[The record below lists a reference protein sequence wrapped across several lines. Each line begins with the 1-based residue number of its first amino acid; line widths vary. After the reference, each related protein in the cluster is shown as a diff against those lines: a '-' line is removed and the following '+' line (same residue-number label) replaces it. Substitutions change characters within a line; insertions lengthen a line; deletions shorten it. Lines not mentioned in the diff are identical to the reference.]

1 LDPNNPNYPP
11 GLSPQ
16 LDPTI
21 SPQAAPGAPSA
32 PGLMSSA
39 GSGYVM
45 GQHEARLRTSD
56 IAAGYAAASV
66 TGAAEVGL
74 RATQLFG
81 MQSMIFGQ
89 AEQAMMASSNALP
102 AGSVPE
108 AAAFDKARR
117 YGRLRQASFAFDP
130 FSQAAAVGKKM
141 PGWQA
146 AGQSAARAAE
156 QASALRALNM
166 PAIGRGTRLAGTA
179 MRLGM
184 RLPGLLGGGVTFGA
198 SLAAQEAVIGA
209 AGAMYDGHA
218 DRMKSATLVNQ
229 TAGAS
234 GVAFSQ
240 SEARGS
246 DLTGMASR
254 MGMDFEEFSGLT
266 QTLSAGGNFQGVSDL
281 QEFKSKLRGSLQQL
295 KEIAQVTN
303 STLQEAAQV
312 SSALKQQGF
321 SGSQLP
327 AAASQAFGL
336 GSATGLGA
344 GQFLQAGAM
353 GAQYGAAT
361 NMGMSRGSSMFQ
373 QALGGVEFA
382 MQQGKFSPEMIQRL
396 GGSSSSATMALM
408 QGTLGQA
415 GQMGSTVS
423 QMMGFIA
430 KKGEGE
436 YATPVIDQAKLEKL
450 LNGGVS
456 RQQLAAVS
464 QSQQVLGMST
474 AVQRAAMPQ
483 VNQMLHATLSDGTS
497 SPEEYLRKAEMMGIP
512 PDTAKLIM
520 ETERNR
526 SFTNAS
532 SRLATGTAAA
542 QQSISASE
550 HSGGLI
556 SRLFSGTDTVG
567 IGSAIRDFGSSVS
580 RNTFEVA
587 EGLFPAERAARSPTA
602 AGRQLV
608 TEGFKRGL
616 MDEGLS
622 SFESL
627 GQLDTDEDGFGGS
640 GNPLSKG
647 IGEARR
653 EALHREFETLFTKRR
668 GRGRSRAASS
678 DDAMRFHGRLEGKIL
693 GETTP
698 LLGIPTTT
706 AIDQDLVES
715 AVRHRQTFDP
725 SSESLTMAGDEFAR
739 GNMTTSSLLADL
751 GIGGLGTLTMGRR
764 SREELTALSAAKRLR
779 LRNDKELAP
788 LIEASRSNREL
799 TDAEALAIQNIRGEV
814 HATAGKKGFSAQGL
828 IGADLTAA
836 SGLGMLSGDKL
847 AAALDDAAGNVAG
860 EGRAKRTGL
869 GVLARLAM
877 PVVTGAVIGDALDEV
892 LDDSRTGQKSAA
904 LKDML
909 TGEGRNAN
917 IASLGRVREERE
929 RLIKKGVGVQLAT
942 ARAIETH
949 MDGLTGDARSA
960 VADLMADR
968 ARLSHLDTLERG
980 ALVQEYQRIV
990 DPIAES
996 IAGTARSEFADGRRG
1011 SFEFHAARRLG
1022 NEFGAG
1028 RTASERS
1035 EAMAALMDVGLRGDG
1050 SLTNE
1055 ANKLRKAGL
1064 RDVAA
1069 LFSTV
1074 EALAGGGTVKDFT
1087 EDEVKAI
1094 GGDRNKAIDALKK
1107 KGMLSGIAGA
1117 QAQASADSSLQG
1129 RSLAGDLLAFSNM
1142 TKDLVT
1148 VVQHIVDETGVSIP
1162 KTQMDASGMHEESAV
1177 DEDGTAT
1184 G

>member
-1 LDPNNPNYPP
+1 
-11 GLSPQ
+11 
-16 LDPTI
+16 
-21 SPQAAPGAPSA
+21 
-32 PGLMSSA
+32 
-39 GSGYVM
+39 
-45 GQHEARLRTSD
+45 
-56 IAAGYAAASV
+56 
-66 TGAAEVGL
+66 
-74 RATQLFG
+74 
-81 MQSMIFGQ
+81 
-89 AEQAMMASSNALP
+89 
-102 AGSVPE
+102 
-108 AAAFDKARR
+108 
-117 YGRLRQASFAFDP
+117 
-130 FSQAAAVGKKM
+130 
-141 PGWQA
+141 
-146 AGQSAARAAE
+146 
-156 QASALRALNM
+156 
-166 PAIGRGTRLAGTA
+166 
-179 MRLGM
+179 
-184 RLPGLLGGGVTFGA
+184 
-198 SLAAQEAVIGA
+198 
-209 AGAMYDGHA
+209 
-218 DRMKSATLVNQ
+218 
-229 TAGAS
+229 
-234 GVAFSQ
+234 
-240 SEARGS
+240 
-246 DLTGMASR
+246 
-254 MGMDFEEFSGLT
+254 
-266 QTLSAGGNFQGVSDL
+266 
-281 QEFKSKLRGSLQQL
+281 
-295 KEIAQVTN
+295 
-303 STLQEAAQV
+303 
-312 SSALKQQGF
+312 
-321 SGSQLP
+321 
-327 AAASQAFGL
+327 
-336 GSATGLGA
+336 
-344 GQFLQAGAM
+344 
-353 GAQYGAAT
+353 
-361 NMGMSRGSSMFQ
+361 
-373 QALGGVEFA
+373 
-382 MQQGKFSPEMIQRL
+382 
-396 GGSSSSATMALM
+396 
-408 QGTLGQA
+408 
-415 GQMGSTVS
+415 
-423 QMMGFIA
+423 
-430 KKGEGE
+430 
-436 YATPVIDQAKLEKL
+436 
-450 LNGGVS
+450 
-456 RQQLAAVS
+456 
-464 QSQQVLGMST
+464 
-474 AVQRAAMPQ
+474 
-483 VNQMLHATLSDGTS
+483 
-497 SPEEYLRKAEMMGIP
+497 
-512 PDTAKLIM
+512 
-520 ETERNR
+520 
-526 SFTNAS
+526 
-532 SRLATGTAAA
+532 
-542 QQSISASE
+542 
-550 HSGGLI
+550 
-556 SRLFSGTDTVG
+556 
-567 IGSAIRDFGSSVS
+567 
-580 RNTFEVA
+580 
-587 EGLFPAERAARSPTA
+587 
-602 AGRQLV
+602 
-608 TEGFKRGL
+608 
-616 MDEGLS
+616 
-622 SFESL
+622 
-627 GQLDTDEDGFGGS
+627 
-640 GNPLSKG
+640 
-647 IGEARR
+647 
-653 EALHREFETLFTKRR
+653 
-668 GRGRSRAASS
+668 
-678 DDAMRFHGRLEGKIL
+678 
-693 GETTP
+693 
-698 LLGIPTTT
+698 
-706 AIDQDLVES
+706 
-715 AVRHRQTFDP
+715 
-725 SSESLTMAGDEFAR
+725 
-739 GNMTTSSLLADL
+739 
-751 GIGGLGTLTMGRR
+751 MGRR

>member
-1 LDPNNPNYPP
+1 
-11 GLSPQ
+11 
-16 LDPTI
+16 
-21 SPQAAPGAPSA
+21 
-32 PGLMSSA
+32 
-39 GSGYVM
+39 M
-45 GQHEARLRTSD
+45 GQHDARLRTHD
-56 IAAGYAAASV
+56 IAAGYAAATV

-81 MQSMIFGQ
+81 MQSMIFKQ
-89 AEQAMMASSNALP
+89 AQTAMLASSQA
-102 AGSVPE
+102 AGIGTDAG
-108 AAAFDKARR
+108 AAAFRR
-117 YGRLRQASFAFDP
+117 AGTYGRLAAASFPFDP
-130 FSQAAAVGKKM
+130 FSQAAAVGKRM

-146 AGQSAARAAE
+146 AGRSAEAAATRAAAMQQAGMSVARSTRFIGAAAR
-156 QASALRALNM
+156 M
-166 PAIGRGTRLAGTA
+166 
-179 MRLGM
+179 GM
-184 RLPGLLGGGVTFGA
+184 RLPGLLTGGATFGL
-198 SLAAQEAVIGA
+198 SMAAQEAVIGA
-209 AGAMYDGHA
+209 AGSIYEGHA

-312 SSALKQQGF
+312 SAALKQQGF
-321 SGSQLP
+321 SGGQLP

-436 YATPVIDQAKLEKL
+436 YSTPVIDQAKLEKL

-474 AVQRAAMPQ
+474 AIQRAAMPQ

-526 SFTNAS
+526 GFTNAS
-532 SRLATGTAAA
+532 AQLASGSALAQHSAAA
-542 QQSISASE
+542 SE
-550 HSGGLI
+550 NSGGLI
-556 SRLFSGTDTVG
+556 GRLFGGKDTFG
-567 IGSAIRDFGSSVS
+567 IHSSIRDFGSSIS
-580 RNTFEVA
+580 RNTHQVTES
-587 EGLFPAERAARSPTA
+587 LFPSERASHTPTA
-602 AGRQLV
+602 AGRQLLIDTV
-608 TEGFKRGL
+608 RKTGGLDAISGFN
-616 MDEGLS
+616 
-622 SFESL
+622 SL
-627 GQLDTDEDGFGGS
+627 AQRDVADDGFGGS
-640 GNPLSKG
+640 GNPFSKG
-647 IGEARR
+647 RGEAVR
-653 EALHREFETLFTKRR
+653 EARFREFETLFTRNER
-668 GRGRSRAASS
+668 GAAGSRAAVG
-678 DDAMRFHGRLEGKIL
+678 FLFGRNGRTDEGSVGEDRIF
-693 GETTP
+693 GETSFSRF
-698 LLGIPTTT
+698 
-706 AIDQDLVES
+706 AISRDAVDE
-715 AVRHRQTFDP
+715 AVRHRATFRP
-725 SSESLTMAGDEFAR
+725 SEEGIRRASHAFRGDH
-739 GNMTTSSLLADL
+739 MTTSKLLES
-751 GIGGLGTLTMGRR
+751 IGVGKLGTLTAGRR
-764 SREELTALSAAKRLR
+764 GREELV
-779 LRNDKELAP
+779 
-788 LIEASRSNREL
+788 
-799 TDAEALAIQNIRGEV
+799 ALAGAKMLGIGNPGQIRDLIGKVKRGERLSDQDAMLLQKTKGEF
-814 HATAGKKGFSAQGL
+814 HATANAAGFSAQDL
-828 IGADLTAA
+828 IGSDIT
-836 SGLGMLSGDKL
+836 SLGNFGGMTGEALSDRVDEL
-847 AAALDDAAGNVAG
+847 AGEVAG
-860 EGRAKRTGL
+860 SQSDLSASRGGALRSLLQPISSHLAVGAGL
-869 GVLARLAM
+869 LGGAGVL
-877 PVVTGAVIGDALDEV
+877 GGDAESD
-892 LDDSRTGQKSAA
+892 A
-904 LKDML
+904 LKSML
-909 TGEGRNAN
+909 TGPGKASHIRNLGKVRDT
-917 IASLGRVREERE
+917 IESL
-929 RLIKKGVGVQLAT
+929 KGTNVSNRDRIQ
-942 ARAIETH
+942 RAIDMH
-949 MDGLTGDARSA
+949 MPGLEGDELNA
-960 VADLMADR
+960 VTKLMGDQQ
-968 ARLSHLDTLERG
+968 RLRLLSDLERG
-980 ALVQEYQRIV
+980 ASAEEYHRLV
-990 DPIAES
+990 DPIAGAVS
-996 IAGTARSEFADGRRG
+996 NLAIAQFGGRVRLKGGRG
-1011 SFEFHAARRLG
+1011 SLEGDFEDAAVEHLG
-1022 NEFGAG
+1022 FGFGKG
-1028 RTASERS
+1028 RSARQRS
-1035 EAMAALMDVGLRGDG
+1035 DAMAALMDVGLRGDG

-1055 ANKLRKAGL
+1055 ANKLREAGL

-1074 EALAGGGTVKDFT
+1074 EALAGGGVVKGF
-1087 EDEVKAI
+1087 EDLSEDQRRKLKNNRK
-1094 GGDRNKAIDALKK
+1094 GAIDLLKE

-1162 KTQMDASGMHEESAV
+1162 KTQSDTSGQFNESDV
-1177 DEDGTAT
+1177 SEDGAAP
-1184 G
+1184 